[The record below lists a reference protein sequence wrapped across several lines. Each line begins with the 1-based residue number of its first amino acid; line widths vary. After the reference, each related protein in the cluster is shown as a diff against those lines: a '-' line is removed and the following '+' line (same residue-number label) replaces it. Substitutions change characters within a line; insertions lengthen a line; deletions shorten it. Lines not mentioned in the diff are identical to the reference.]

1 MLIIYTVFEEFI
13 INLFHVET
21 QQQIERRVIKR
32 LMEGLLCPYRYLLEL
47 IVYKLTYVIYVL
59 ELPSFLFNILK
70 IQFLLL

>member
-13 INLFHVET
+13 NLFYVQT
-21 QQQIERRVIKR
+21 QQQIERRVIKW

-59 ELPSFLFNILK
+59 ELPLFLCNILK
-70 IQFLLL
+70 IKFLLL